1 MLFLNREK
9 RCRRVIPR
17 RQLETLRIERL
28 ESRRLLA
35 AAVLDDPPSNSDF
48 PPLSVAS
55 FDQTSS
61 GFTIEFDGQLDPE
74 ALNLFGS
81 MGSSDVTFDGEQ
93 TGPVA
98 GSFVL
103 GPALRSAAFIKTGS
117 PLSPDQYSVHLK
129 SGSSAFK
136 STDGSPLDG
145 DGDGIAGGD
154 FLASF
159 EVLPP
164 PPQTISVGIP
174 DFVRGPG
181 QVVNVPATSAMG
193 IPLSLSDTAGV
204 RSISL
209 QIEYDPTLL
218 AIDSVAASA
227 GMPEGSITHVI
238 EDLPG
243 RLKLMFESPTEL
255 PLGPVAFATLQAH
268 VPAAN
273 GNENY
278 GRKQVID
285 VSDVVIHNDA
295 GTPLSSLD
303 NDALHVT
310 SYPGD
315 VTGNGKINAS
325 DVATVSRVVRH
336 VDGGFDASRL
346 ADPATVGD
354 IDGDGIV
361 SESDLGLIA
370 QAAASAVVAEI
381 PPIPVGVVTF
391 PSIAGPDPRLS
402 IPKNI
407 TAVPG
412 QTVVVPVELDSI
424 VTLAAPN
431 RLIGSDLVILFDNT
445 VLTAT
450 AVSAG
455 DFISTRPAWAFVES
469 IENTLGVV
477 TVVAFTSAPLAGSF
491 AGTLVNLHFTV
502 NADAQ
507 GGTTP
512 INLVESF
519 ANKITD
525 LVDEGDQFLTL
536 EGPVTNASN
545 DPIDGLITI
554 SGASSVWQNPVNRL
568 DVDENG
574 AVSSI
579 DVLSVINEL
588 NLRRILDANG
598 RLPATRNAG
607 QFFYDVTGEGF
618 LSPTD
623 VLTIINFL
631 NSGAEGE
638 GSGASGTLDTG
649 VTIDLGPE
657 PADAVYVE
665 AEERQSAHPASLPTD
680 VVADWHRDGTD
691 IVSHGLEREFQ
702 LLAADDVDQLLGG

>member
-1 MLFLNREK
+1 MLFQNREK
-9 RCRRVIPR
+9 RCRRAIRPPR
-17 RQLETLRIERL
+17 RETLRLERL

-35 AAVLDDPPSNSDF
+35 AAVLDEPLTTPEGH
-48 PPLSVAS
+48 PLSVAS

-81 MGSSDVTFDGEQ
+81 MGPSDVTVVGEE
-93 TGPVA
+93 TGTVA
-98 GSFVL
+98 GSLAL
-103 GPALRSAAFIKTGS
+103 GPALRSATFIKTGS
-117 PLSPDQYSVHLK
+117 PLAPDQYTVQLK

-136 STDGSPLDG
+136 SADGSLLDG
-145 DGDGIAGGD
+145 DRDGIAGGD
-154 FLASF
+154 FSASF
-159 EVLPP
+159 EVLPT

-181 QVVNVPATSAMG
+181 QVVNIPANSARG
-193 IPLSLSDTAGV
+193 IPLTLSDTADV
-204 RSISL
+204 RSVSL
-209 QIEYDPTLL
+209 RIEYDPTLL
-218 AIDSVAASA
+218 AIAGVAVGV
-227 GMPEGSITHVI
+227 GMPEGSTTNVI

-243 RLKLMFESPTEL
+243 SLTVMFESPDDL
-255 PLGPVAFATLQAH
+255 PSGPVTFATLQAH

-285 VSDVVIHNDA
+285 VSDVLIHNDA
-295 GTPLSSLD
+295 GTPLLSLD
-303 NDALHVT
+303 NDALHVS
-310 SYPGD
+310 SYAGD

-325 DVATVSRVVRH
+325 DVATVSRVAGH
-336 VDGGFDASRL
+336 VDSGFDASRL

-361 SESDLGLIA
+361 SESDLALIA
-370 QAAASAVVAEI
+370 QAAA
-381 PPIPVGVVTF
+381 
-391 PSIAGPDPRLS
+391 
-402 IPKNI
+402 
-407 TAVPG
+407 PG

-450 AVSAG
+450 AVTAG

-491 AGTLVNLHFTV
+491 EGTLVNLHFTV

-525 LVDEGDQFLTL
+525 LIDEGDQFLTL

-545 DPIDGLITI
+545 DSIDGLITI
-554 SGASSVWQNPVNRL
+554 NGASSAWQNPVNRL

-588 NLRRILDANG
+588 NLRRILDADG
-598 RLPATRNAG
+598 RLPATRSTG

-638 GSGASGTLDTG
+638 GGSANAPLNAGFSIH
-649 VTIDLGPE
+649 VGPE
-657 PADAVYVE
+657 LGGAAHLE
-665 AEERQSAHPASLPTD
+665 TEQHESQERASLPIE
-680 VVADWHRDGTD
+680 VVADWYRAGAD
-691 IVSHGLEREFQ
+691 IVSHDLEREFQ
-702 LLAADDVDQLLGG
+702 IMAKKRMKDEG